1 MDKKQGRQKLFKER
15 EIFEFVD
22 LANEHGFDVS
32 QTIDNHATNLI
43 TVRDDKSGLGILEIK
58 LTKFMSNEIPEEP
71 FSLYR
76 MENFKNETDFDK
88 LAWLLKQSN
97 QLINRL
103 RYNTKDVKP
112 VVEDKNGR
120 NDKD

>member
-43 TVRDDKSGLGILEIK
+43 TVRDDKSSAV
-58 LTKFMSNEIPEEP
+58 TS
-71 FSLYR
+71 
-76 MENFKNETDFDK
+76 T
-88 LAWLLKQSN
+88 
-97 QLINRL
+97 
-103 RYNTKDVKP
+103 TT
-112 VVEDKNGR
+112 
-120 NDKD
+120 